1 MRVREAYGGCAH
13 REGVERTRLVTGLAV
28 VFAGLTILLAVLAVI
43 LGEVFVVLV
52 AAPFA
57 VVTYFFWYQATGRL
71 RENVRA
77 RHARGNGATGRGGFG
92 AGPRRSW
99 APPGER
105 RRRRRR
111 RRAHAAYS
119 HAQQARQDRRRA
131 THGEGQNSRRTDSGG
146 SVTSP
151 TKAEAYRVLGVD
163 SGADE
168 AAVREAYRERV
179 KDVHPDRGGD
189 EAAFKR
195 VTDAY
200 ERLTGE

>member
-1 MRVREAYGGCAH
+1 M
-13 REGVERTRLVTGLAV
+13 
-28 VFAGLTILLAVLAVI
+28 VFAGMTILLSVLAVI
-43 LGEVFVVLV
+43 LGDVVVVLV

-57 VVTYFFWYQATGRL
+57 VVTYFFWYQATGRI

-77 RHARGNGATGRGGFG
+77 RHARGTGATGRGGFG
-92 AGPRRSW
+92 AAPRGSW
-99 APPGER
+99 APPDER

-119 HAQQARQDRRRA
+119 HAQQARQDRGRA
-131 THGEGQNSRRTDSGG
+131 THRDGRNSRQTDTGVSAAA
-146 SVTSP
+146 P
-151 TKAEAYRVLGVD
+151 TEAEAYRVLGVD
-163 SGADE
+163 IGADE

-200 ERLTGE
+200 ERLTGD